1 LLPGVGQRLKQAEEV
16 VVQAHPATH
25 SDAETAQVGAATRLL
40 KPAGRFALEFVQM
53 CAAMCVGG
61 LVLTFLFFGAAGLVG
76 LPDFVQRFT
85 PLSMLVLGINFALAM
100 GIFMAIR
107 GHAWR
112 HNLEM
117 SSTSIIAAILLMI
130 GFWLGVVH
138 VATAP
143 GWISLFAF
151 QCGPSCALMLV
162 YMLFRFD
169 HYGGGAGHS
178 AHAA

>member
-1 LLPGVGQRLKQAEEV
+1 MQA
-16 VVQAHPATH
+16 QPAMH
-25 SDAETAQVGAATRLL
+25 SDVERASGGPTARLL
-40 KPAGRFALEFVQM
+40 KAAGRFVLEFVQM

-61 LVLTFLFFGAAGLVG
+61 LVLSFLFFGAAGLVG
-76 LPDFVQRFT
+76 FPDFVQRFT
-85 PLSMLVLGINFALAM
+85 ALSMLVLGINFALAM
-100 GIFMAIR
+100 GTFMAIR

-130 GFWLGVVH
+130 GFWVGVVH
-138 VATAP
+138 VETAA

-169 HYGGGAGHS
+169 HYSGGTGHR
-178 AHAA
+178 AHAG

>member
-1 LLPGVGQRLKQAEEV
+1 M
-16 VVQAHPATH
+16 QAHPAMH
-25 SDAETAQVGAATRLL
+25 SESETAPAGAATRLL

-61 LVLTFLFFGAAGLVG
+61 LALSFLFFGAAGLVG
-76 LPDFVQRFT
+76 FPDFVQRFT
-85 PLSMLVLGINFALAM
+85 ALSMLLLGINWALAM
-100 GIFMAIR
+100 VIFMAIR

-112 HNLEM
+112 HNFEM
-117 SSTSIIAAILLMI
+117 SSTSIIVAILSMV

-138 VATAP
+138 VETTL
-143 GWISLFAF
+143 GWVSLFAF

-169 HYGGGAGHS
+169 HYGGGAGHR